1 MLDVSIAIAGRIVSR
16 WTRGTFIQPCGQL
29 PYASLRRLVV
39 QLLLLLL
46 AILTVVA
53 VTGVPRVLRH
63 QRQLNDI

>member
-39 QLLLLLL
+39 QLLLLL